1 MAPLRPEVTVAKLTN
16 LLDQTKP
23 VQKQTAL
30 MRSQELGRRVG
41 SARSRLAQGD
51 ARGAFQQAR
60 APLAGELPTAQF
72 TPPGELPTAQFTP
85 PTAGISPEEIG
96 VFELN
101 H

>member
-72 TPPGELPTAQFTP
+72 TPP
-85 PTAGISPEEIG
+85 TAGISPEEIG